1 MPRSKEKHQWTPY
14 DEIQLLKAYD
24 YVLLNHGGSKGAR
37 KMRAATAGE
46 VMWDIIERLY
56 LEWTHIAKSKDVL
69 QQKLSHARR
78 AYKWIKAYNVQHP
91 NTNFFDMTRLERR
104 KWLKENLNVNYDT
117 LQRIHEET
125 YDYMKSLEE
134 GKPVDKYDTPSQEML
149 SILAER
155 QRARK
160 QRSNKSAQRPARSGS
175 EIDTHR
181 DPLSQAHSIFQKK
194 QEQLSATN
202 MQLLRAFTLA
212 VLNEDVSPAVGG
224 LLADWI
230 REFKATMALE
240 SGALRTHLQTF
251 LAKRNEKQ

>member
-1 MPRSKEKHQWTPY
+1 
-14 DEIQLLKAYD
+14 
-24 YVLLNHGGSKGAR
+24 
-37 KMRAATAGE
+37 MRASTAGE

-56 LEWTHIAKSKDVL
+56 LEWTHIEKSKDVL
-69 QQKLSHARR
+69 QQKISHTRR

-91 NTNFFDMTRLERR
+91 NSNFFDMTRSERR
-104 KWLKENLNVNYDT
+104 KWLKDNLNVNYDN

-125 YDYMKSLEE
+125 YDYMKRLEE

-160 QRSNKSAQRPARSGS
+160 HKSNKSARRHSRSGS
-175 EIDTHR
+175 EIDTNR
-181 DPLSQAHSIFQKK
+181 DTLSQAHSIFQKK
-194 QEQLSATN
+194 QGQLSATN
-202 MQLLRAFTLA
+202 MQLLRAFALA

-230 REFKATMALE
+230 REFKATMAIE

-251 LAKRNEKQ
+251 LAKYNEKQ